1 MTTRQLLGIIDELA
15 QQKRLKAI
23 KVWDVI
29 EYAQN
34 VEDVEKEEVWML
46 IRTLERR
53 GCIDL
58 IVAEQAG
65 IVAVSLTPIG
75 LAQAANN

>member
-1 MTTRQLLGIIDELA
+1 MTTAKLLTIIVQLA

-29 EYAQN
+29 EYAQQT
-34 VEDVEKEEVWML
+34 EGVEKEEIWML

-53 GCIDL
+53 GCVDL
-58 IVAEQAG
+58 VVAEQAG
-65 IVAVSLTPIG
+65 IVAVSLTPVG
-75 LAQAANN
+75 QAQAARN